1 MADPTEAQLKEA
13 ARKALAAGDTAAAK
27 RLVDA
32 ARKVGAMQP
41 TPAPGQSQAMAT
53 GLSQLSD
60 MTQNPKIDVE
70 GQIKGLTVQAQQ
82 AYGAGNDAEGRRLL
96 TEASRLSVDSGMA
109 PEGFTADPRTGSMID
124 LRNDPTLAMS
134 GGKSSMFGAMQG
146 LGYNFGDEAIG
157 GMASLVEALGGGG
170 GMDRRFATESA
181 REMDRR
187 AQENPWAY
195 YAGYLPGAVASS
207 LSLGKA
213 TGLATP
219 STTVPGIMT
228 KGALLGGME
237 GGLSGAGAAEGG
249 LGDRAKSA
257 AWGAGIGAGIGGAL
271 APLVGAG
278 VNKLLQ
284 WNANRRAIAAA
295 TSGAPTTA
303 ELRAAGNA
311 AYQAVDDAGVVVKPE
326 AFAGMV
332 DDVTGRMRAAGLD
345 EGMGSLTP
353 QSARVA
359 AILEDAAT
367 NPKTTGIPFRE
378 IDLLRRKAG
387 VPGANMAVPLESRLG
402 TTAIEGVDDFV
413 RNLTPDQVSA
423 GDAQSLPALI
433 GKARDI
439 WSKMS
444 KSQLID
450 DAMEAS
456 GNYLSGSASGIRNQ
470 FARILKSDKLSRGF
484 SEVEKAA
491 MRRVVNGSIPE
502 KVLNLFSGGIGQTAA
517 ATTGAYMGNL
527 PGLALGLGIGSAARK
542 GSEALAGRNA
552 EIVRALVAA
561 GGTGNLPVIS
571 QTPRTVVEA
580 LIRRGGGLAAQ

>member
-1 MADPTEAQLKEA
+1 MTPEQE
-13 ARKALAAGDTAAAK
+13 KALALAKARRRREEAMAAA
-27 RLVDA
+27 
-32 ARKVGAMQP
+32 
-41 TPAPGQSQAMAT
+41 PAGQSQAMTDGRAA
-53 GLSQLSD
+53 LSD
-60 MTQNPKIDVE
+60 MTRNPAIDVDE
-70 GQIKGLTVQAQQ
+70 QIKGLTVQAQQ
-82 AYGAGNDAEGRRLL
+82 AYGAGNDAEGKRLL
-96 TEASRLSVDSGMA
+96 TEASRLSADSGMA

-124 LRNDPTLAMS
+124 LRSDPTLDIS
-134 GGKSSMFGAMQG
+134 PGGASMFGAMQG

-157 GMASLVEALGGGG
+157 GIASMVDALGGGG

-195 YAGYLPGAVASS
+195 YSGYVPGAVASS
-207 LSLGKA
+207 LSVGKA

-219 STTVPGIMT
+219 SATVPGLMT
-228 KGALLGGME
+228 KGALLGGFE
-237 GGLSGAGAAEGG
+237 GGLSGAGAGEGG
-249 LGDRAKSA
+249 VAERSN
-257 AWGAGIGAGIGGAL
+257 GARVGALLGAGIGGVV
-271 APLVGAG
+271 APLAGAG
-278 VNKLLQ
+278 VNKLVQ
-284 WNANRRAIAAA
+284 WNANRRAIAEAIK
-295 TSGAPTTA
+295 GAPTTA

-332 DDVTGRMRAAGLD
+332 DDVTGRMRSAGLD

-367 NPKTTGIPFRE
+367 APNTTGVPFRE

-456 GNYLSGSASGIRNQ
+456 ANYQSGSASGIRSQ
-470 FARILKSDKLSRGF
+470 FARILKSEKLSRGF

-502 KVLNLFSGGIGQTAA
+502 KVLNLFSGGLGQTAA

-527 PGLALGLGIGSAARK
+527 PGLAIGLGVGSAARK
-542 GSEALAGRNA
+542 GAEALAGRNA

-561 GGTGNLPVIS
+561 GGTGSLPAIS
-571 QTPRTVVEA
+571 QTPRAVVEA
-580 LIRRGGGLAAQ
+580 LTRRAGGLAAQ